1 MGDPAKGPPDIGGLI
16 SLKVD
21 NFPFSMTDA
30 DLRGIFS
37 EYGDVKDCY
46 IPKDRN
52 TGQSR
57 GFGFIRYASEEEVER
72 AVKGVDGREVNNRQL
87 RVQVAQHARPPLP
100 NRSEMRG
107 GGKGGGGYGGKGG
120 YDGGGYGGGGDGDD
134 GGYGKGG
141 GYGG

>member
-87 RVQVAQHARPPLP
+87 RVQVAQHGGRRRQTGRRCAAAARAAAATAE
-100 NRSEMRG
+100 RAA
-107 GGKGGGGYGGKGG
+107 
-120 YDGGGYGGGGDGDD
+120 
-134 GGYGKGG
+134 
-141 GYGG
+141 

>member
-1 MGDPAKGPPDIGGLI
+1 MAQGPPDIGGLI

-21 NFPFSMTDA
+21 NFPFSMTGDELMA
-30 DLRGIFS
+30 MFS
-37 EYGDVKDCY
+37 EFGDVKDCY

-72 AVKGVDGREVNNRQL
+72 AVKGVDNREVNGRAL

-100 NRSEMRG
+100 TRNPNAG
-107 GGKGGGGYGGKGG
+107 GGGGGGGGYDRGG
-120 YDGGGYGGGGDGDD
+120 GGGYVGGG
-134 GGYGKGG
+134 
-141 GYGG
+141 